1 MDEDK
6 SCLAIVKEL
15 VRRLERFT
23 KVIQLKIVNKTG
35 SDDFLKHLGHT
46 QL

>member
-6 SCLAIVKEL
+6 SGLAIVKEL

-35 SDDFLKHLGHT
+35 SDDFLKHLGHA